1 LPGNRVLSLV
11 ICILAFA
18 SLALG
23 GGAGFRTKHL
33 LDDHFE
39 KHGREFGHITEQQY
53 LQLAQQLRDSRTGEN
68 ILEAHRQDG
77 AFSRFDR
84 KRGYFG
90 AYDPDGTV
98 RTFFIP
104 ADGVRYFERQ
114 AMLYGRQ

>member
-1 LPGNRVLSLV
+1 MRSNRAFSLI
-11 ICILAFA
+11 ICLLVCAA
-18 SLALG
+18 LALG

-39 KHGREFGHITEQQY
+39 KHGREFGRITEQQY
-53 LQLAQQLRDSRTGEN
+53 LQLARQLRDSRTGGS
-68 ILEAHRQDG
+68 ILEARRVDG

-84 KRGYFG
+84 IRGYFG
-90 AYDPDGTV
+90 AYDPDGTI

-114 AMLYGRQ
+114 ALLYGRR